1 MNDLPVSIFCPYC
14 KRYTALTPAH
24 IEVGFKGSYNS
35 HTKTVRA
42 VWKRSHDDVW
52 WIGICNNCTN
62 PVLVHNLGDI
72 VYPTSLPSPTD
83 QRIPEHIKR
92 DIDEAKLCFSVNAYR
107 ACAVMARR
115 AIQNACIDKGA
126 NRSKKLYE
134 QIEELK
140 NEGIITN
147 DIKEWADLVRWV
159 GNDAAHPDSQE
170 VTKEDAED
178 VLKLA
183 EQFMNVIYVTPAIA
197 RERKN
202 QRKT

>member
-1 MNDLPVSIFCPYC
+1 MNDLHVSIFCPYC

-24 IEVGFKGSYNS
+24 IEVGFKGFYNS
-35 HTKTVRA
+35 HTKTVPA
-42 VWKRSHDDVW
+42 AWKRSHDDVW
-52 WIGICNNCTN
+52 WIGICNNCKN

-147 DIKEWADLVRWV
+147 HIKEWADLVRWV